1 MNVRVIA
8 GRYGGRTLQAP
19 NNRRTHPMSER
30 ARNALFN
37 SLSGVVD
44 SAVVLDA
51 FAGTGALGIESL
63 SRGASHATFIERD
76 RVAASCIERNI
87 EALKIGDQTKLVRAS
102 VSNWLETVDPAGYD
116 LIFADPPYHD
126 EQFSTVSRLFEL
138 LKPGALMVL
147 SHTGKGEVPLRT
159 NEIVV
164 VDSRSY
170 ANAHLTFF
178 RREVE
183 RD

>member
-8 GRYGGRTLQAP
+8 GKYGGRTLQAP

-37 SLSGVVD
+37 SIGRAVD
-44 SAVVLDA
+44 GANVLDA
-51 FAGTGALGIESL
+51 FAGTGALGIEAL
-63 SRGASHATFIERD
+63 SRGAKSATFIERD
-76 RVAASCIERNI
+76 RIAASCIEQNLNS
-87 EALKIGDQTKLVRAS
+87 LKVNKSVKLIRAS
-102 VSNWLETVDPAGYD
+102 VANWLETAEPAGYD

-147 SHTGKGEVPLRT
+147 SHTGKGEGPLRK

-178 RREVE
+178 RREVK
-183 RD
+183 